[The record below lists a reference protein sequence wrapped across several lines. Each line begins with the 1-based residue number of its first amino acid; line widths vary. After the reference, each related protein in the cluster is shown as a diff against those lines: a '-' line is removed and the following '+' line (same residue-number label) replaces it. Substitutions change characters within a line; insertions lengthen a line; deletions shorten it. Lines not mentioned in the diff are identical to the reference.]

1 MNQTDPS
8 VRLYAYKLLK
18 EQLSL
23 GPQADLEDT
32 DMTVNGYAT
41 YLCSEPFSD
50 KIMPQQ
56 VSSFIRGSIYYTDK
70 GLYCVDI
77 SLVTE
82 IDNVI
87 EGVQLLSFNNIK
99 DAFKKALEND
109 TDISQRSS
117 ASLEVF
123 SIAFTYVLIE
133 DEKNPN
139 KATYVP
145 AWYFLTKDNKQK
157 SGEQSLTYSH
167 VINALDGSDLT
178 DSVK

>member
-56 VSSFIRGSIYYTDK
+56 VSSFNRGSIYYTDK

-109 TDISQRSS
+109 PDISQRSS

-123 SIAFTYVLIE
+123 SIAF
-133 DEKNPN
+133 
-139 KATYVP
+139 TYVP

-167 VINALDGSDLT
+167 VINALDVSDLT